1 MDDHTTA
8 PDDLPEDVPLE
19 GPHLVIRR
27 ATLDDYS
34 TIRHVQ
40 SSAVRA
46 LSEKLLDAA
55 EVTRAIQA
63 IYSPAYIAELFVKTV
78 SVAVLNGDI
87 VGTCAWGASDDRGTA
102 ARIGALFVGPL
113 SQRIGIGRRLV
124 AGAERDA
131 ASNGFTRYA
140 ATAPVAVAPLFSKL
154 GYVTASYGLSR
165 DVIPEAAI
173 QVAFLR
179 KPS

>member
-1 MDDHTTA
+1 MQDHTTA
-8 PDDLPEDVPLE
+8 PDTPAEEPPFQ

-46 LSEKLLDAA
+46 LGEKLLDAD
-55 EVTRAIQA
+55 EVARAMQT
-63 IYSPAYIAELFVKTV
+63 IYSPAYIAELFHKTV
-78 SVAVLNGDI
+78 SVAVLNGAI
-87 VGTCAWGASDDRGTA
+87 VGTCAWGASDDRGSA

-113 SQRIGIGRRLV
+113 SQRNGIGRRLV
-124 AGAERDA
+124 AEAERDA
-131 ASNGFTRYA
+131 ASNGFTRFT
-140 ATAPVAVAPLFSKL
+140 ATAPVSVVRLFSGL
-154 GYVTASYGLSR
+154 DYGIASYGLSR
-165 DVIPEAAI
+165 DVIPDTAI

-179 KPS
+179 KPG